1 MRMFTY
7 DVVKHIEAIDN
18 EDALIDV
25 IAIAE
30 TKLNKLREE
39 QGYCEL

>member
-1 MRMFTY
+1 MRMLTY
-7 DVVKHIEAIDN
+7 DVIKHIETIDN

-30 TKLNKLREE
+30 TKLNKIRDE
-39 QGYCEL
+39 QGYCEV